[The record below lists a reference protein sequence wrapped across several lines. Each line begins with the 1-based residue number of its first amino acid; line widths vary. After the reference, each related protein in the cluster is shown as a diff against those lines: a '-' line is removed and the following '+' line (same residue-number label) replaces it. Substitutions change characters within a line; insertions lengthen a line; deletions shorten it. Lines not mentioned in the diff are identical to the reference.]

1 MNSLKKCDMWKIQSA
16 IANNFIS
23 STDNDEQC
31 LMPLVTYK
39 LLLMMKEMKLQKNF
53 LNRSK
58 EDIKIIWNLWKV
70 VFVFDYVHLLYCKC
84 YEINV
89 SCGGSYI
96 GSLIGWKIKKAP
108 LNYINKKENKCFQ
121 YAITVALNYEEIGKH
136 LKRVTKVRKMISE
149 KE

>member
-1 MNSLKKCDMWKIQSA
+1 MNSLKKSDMWKIQLA

-58 EDIKIIWNLWKV
+58 EDIKIIWNL
-70 VFVFDYVHLLYCKC
+70 
-84 YEINV
+84 
-89 SCGGSYI
+89 
-96 GSLIGWKIKKAP
+96 
-108 LNYINKKENKCFQ
+108 
-121 YAITVALNYEEIGKH
+121 
-136 LKRVTKVRKMISE
+136 
-149 KE
+149 